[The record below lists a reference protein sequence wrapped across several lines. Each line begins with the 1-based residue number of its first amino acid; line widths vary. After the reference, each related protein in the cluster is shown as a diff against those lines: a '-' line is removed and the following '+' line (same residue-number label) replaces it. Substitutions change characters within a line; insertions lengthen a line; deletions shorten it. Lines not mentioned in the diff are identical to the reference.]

1 MAPLDDQTRHA
12 LSEAAR
18 QFGTP
23 SYVYLLEPFLEAFD
37 RIQAAFG
44 GRFAVS
50 YAVKAN
56 PNRALLE
63 QIADKVATLDVSS
76 GGELLRALDAGYPA
90 GLLTFSGPGKRP
102 DELRLAVEVGC
113 GEMVC
118 ESEREL
124 ATLDRL
130 AGETGRRMAVF
141 PRINPSDMPRKFGVN
156 MAGRPSQFGID
167 EEDFEGVLARRAE
180 WKNLDVE
187 GFHIYS
193 GTNCLDAPAIAE
205 NFDIFIRLF
214 SRFAEAAGIRPR
226 KLIFGSGFGIPY
238 TPDQTALDLEQLGEL
253 LNPRIDALGDDPSLG
268 DAQCVLEMG
277 RFLVGPAGYYLTS
290 VVGEK
295 SSRGTEIRICDGGMN
310 HHLAACGLLG
320 GVVRHAWPMWK
331 LGDAAETDRHE
342 YMLTGPICTTIDTLA
357 QRIEL
362 PRLRQGDVVAIGSSG
377 AYGLSS
383 SPTGFIS
390 HPPPREL
397 LVRATEPTIDVVD
410 ISGR

>member
-1 MAPLDDQTRHA
+1 MAPLDDHTRQA
-12 LSEAAR
+12 LTEAVR

-23 SYVYLLEPFLEAFD
+23 SYVYLLEPFREAFD
-37 RIQAAFG
+37 RLQAAFG
-44 GRFAVS
+44 GRFSVS

-102 DELRLAVEVGC
+102 DELRLAVEAGC

-130 AGETGRRMAVF
+130 AGEAGRRMAVF
-141 PRINPSDMPRKFGVN
+141 PRINPSDIPRKFGVN

-167 EEDFEGVLARRAE
+167 EEDFERVLAKRAE

-193 GTNCLDAPAIAE
+193 GTNCLDEQAIAE

-214 SRFAEAAGIRPR
+214 SRFAAAAGIRPR

-238 TPDQTALDLEQLGEL
+238 TAEQRPLDLGRLGEL
-253 LNPRIDALGDDPSLG
+253 LNPRIDALGDDPFLG
-268 DAQCVLEMG
+268 DARCVLEMG

-290 VVGEK
+290 VIGEK

-310 HHLAACGLLG
+310 QHLAACGLLG

-331 LGDAAETDRHE
+331 VGHSEGMELHE
-342 YMLTGPICTTIDTLA
+342 YMLVGPICTTIDTLA

-362 PRLRQGDVVAIGSSG
+362 PQLQRGDVVAIGSSG

-397 LVRATEPTIDVVD
+397 LVRSTEPTIDVVD

>member
-1 MAPLDDQTRHA
+1 MAPLDDRTRRA
-12 LSEAAR
+12 LHEAAR

-23 SYVYLLEPFLEAFD
+23 SYVYFLGPLREAFD
-37 RIQAAFG
+37 RLQAAFG

-76 GGELLRALDAGYPA
+76 GGELLRALEAGYPA
-90 GLLTFSGPGKRP
+90 GLLTFSGPGKRV
-102 DELRLAVEVGC
+102 DELRLAVDVGC

-124 ATLDRL
+124 ETLDRL
-130 AGETGRRMAVF
+130 AGEAGRRMAVF
-141 PRINPSDMPRKFGVN
+141 PRINPSEMPRAFGVR

-167 EEDFEGVLARRAE
+167 EEDFEGVLARRGE
-180 WKNLDVE
+180 WRNLDIE
-187 GFHIYS
+187 GFHVYS

-214 SRFAEAAGIRPR
+214 ARFAAAAGIRPR

-238 TPDQTALDLEQLGEL
+238 TGEQEPLDLDRLAEL
-253 LNPRIDALGDDPSLG
+253 VNPRIDALRDDPFLSG
-268 DAQCVLEMG
+268 ARCVLEMG

-290 VVGEK
+290 VIGEK
-295 SSRGTEIRICDGGMN
+295 TSRGVEIRICDGGMN

-331 LGDAAETDRHE
+331 VGDDEETDRKE

-362 PRLRQGDVVAIGSSG
+362 PRLERGDVVAIGSSG

-397 LVRATEPTIDVVD
+397 LVRATEPTIDIVD